1 MSLFIDM
8 GNVPA
13 CHCDAALETIF
24 KAMAQDPVG
33 DDRTIWRPHENP
45 YLRGLVED
53 VTARLT
59 APVAAMQDDFATLIT
74 GAPIGVLQKAAPPGM
89 VWSETAFLEA
99 RMHLENLPPEL
110 WSVDDYMLAADFLI
124 QRYLPDGVL
133 TNEADYLTVR
143 AALMG
148 KIQAQMDEA
157 PDRRA
162 RLDAAQAAA
171 VAALL
176 PDTFRK
182 VPIPILSPVERNIL
196 SLARARAASA
206 ITAVT
211 EAQRGR
217 MKSMIIEH
225 VQAMLLGQNDGGTT
239 ERLRSRLFDNFGVL
253 NRDFRRIAI
262 TETGDAHSMGYIAA
276 QAVGTRVKRVEAY
289 RDACDWC
296 KSIHGRV
303 FRVVAPDDP
312 ARNGDTDVWVG
323 KTNIGRSASP
333 KKRQGDLLVDRP
345 TEQRWWVAAGVQHP
359 HCRGAWQPVPGDPP
373 KGVDPAFA
381 AWLDGKI
388 AASRQAHD
396 AAASS

>member
-1 MSLFIDM
+1 MGAPLLVDM
-8 GNVPA
+8 GNVPEA
-13 CHCDAALETIF
+13 HCNHCLDDLF
-24 KAMAQDPVG
+24 KALAQNPAG

-59 APVAAMQDDFATLIT
+59 APVALLQDDFAALLT
-74 GAPIGVLQKAAPPGM
+74 GSPIGVLQKAAPPGM
-89 VWSETAFLEA
+89 VWSEQAFQDA
-99 RMHLENLPPEL
+99 RFHLENLPPEL
-110 WSVDDYMLAADFLI
+110 WTVDDYMLAADYMI
-124 QRYLPDGVL
+124 QRYLPDDVI
-133 TNEADYLTVR
+133 TTEADYLTVR
-143 AALMG
+143 ATIMG

-176 PDTFRK
+176 PATFRK
-182 VPIPILSPVERNIL
+182 VPIPVFSPVERSIL
-196 SLARARAASA
+196 SLARARAAAA
-206 ITAVT
+206 ITSVT
-211 EAQRGR
+211 EAQRAR
-217 MKSMIIEH
+217 MKAMIIEH
-225 VQAMLLGQNDGGTT
+225 VQAMVLGQNDAGTN

-262 TETGDAHSMGYIAA
+262 TEAGDAHSMGYVGA

-296 KSIHGRV
+296 KSIHGKV
-303 FRVVAPDDP
+303 FRVVAPSDP

-333 KKRQGDLLVDRP
+333 RKRQADLLVERP
-345 TEQRWWVAAGVQHP
+345 TEERWWVAAGVQHP
-359 HCRGAWQPVPGDPP
+359 HCRGTWQPVPGDPP

-381 AWLDGKI
+381 AWLDAQI
-388 AASRQAHD
+388 AASRK
-396 AAASS
+396 S